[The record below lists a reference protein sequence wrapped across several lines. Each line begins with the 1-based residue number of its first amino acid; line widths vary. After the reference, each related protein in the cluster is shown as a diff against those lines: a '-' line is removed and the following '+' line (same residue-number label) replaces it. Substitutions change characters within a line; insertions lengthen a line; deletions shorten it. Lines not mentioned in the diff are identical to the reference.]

1 MVSPKKALTFTTYYH
16 MVFFVALS
24 FFTDKLA
31 GQYKVGEAAENPHV
45 LAMMKVVGASM
56 FGCALSSGIA
66 ARLEDERLMSNA
78 AFANVLY
85 HAGFVLICYFD
96 LQDFKTM
103 GIDVSGIYFNVL
115 LNAGFAYL
123 NYQAW
128 KDTGSQRDDP
138 LPLKGQSPMVTCLRI
153 NSAMG
158 VIFGLWALF
167 SYDSFIQQYFK
178 NAPSSGNEAI
188 MLKLITRTFAF
199 NAISTLFKNGALIV
213 SENEDG
219 WYGGVRGAAMYWLFC
234 CGMLSQDSFLE
245 HWKPEAHTM
254 NVVMQFGMAFYAMK
268 TMLNDDIEKAKED

>member
-1 MVSPKKALTFTTYYH
+1 MA
-16 MVFFVALS
+16 FFVALS

-31 GQYKVGEAAENPHV
+31 AQYKVGEAAESPHV

-56 FGCALSSGIA
+56 FGCAFSSGIA

-85 HAGFVLICYFD
+85 HAGFILICYFD

-103 GIDVSGIYFNVL
+103 GVDVSGIYFNMV

-138 LPLKGQSPMVTCLRI
+138 LPLNGQSPMVTCLRV

-158 VIFGLWALF
+158 VVFGLWAFF
-167 SYDSFIQQYFK
+167 SYDTFINNYFNGAPTEG
-178 NAPSSGNEAI
+178 NAAI
-188 MLKLITRTFAF
+188 LLKVITRTFAF
-199 NAISTLFKNGALIV
+199 NCLATLAKNGSLIV
-213 SENEDG
+213 SENEDA
-219 WYGGVRGAAMYWLFC
+219 WYGGVRGAVFYWLFC
-234 CGMLSQDSFLE
+234 CGQLSQSVFLE
-245 HWKPEAHTM
+245 HWKPAAHTM
-254 NVVMQFGMAFYAMK
+254 NVIMQLGMAMYAMS
-268 TMLNDDIEKAKED
+268 TMLNDDVEKAKED